1 MPLVKLLLGSSGLEA
16 CPFTDLGG
24 PARSCAHCTGEG
36 KRGQKKKKK
45 KKDKKR
51 KDKKRDKH
59 AGHLHSRCCD
69 LFWTKSMGVWVQ
81 VKKLVWFAWLKRQV
95 PADRRV
101 FA

>member
-1 MPLVKLLLGSSGLEA
+1 MKRALSQIWADPPEA
-16 CPFTDLGG
+16 VPTVPEKGNAD
-24 PARSCAHCTGEG
+24 
-36 KRGQKKKKK
+36 KKKKK